1 MWGNWSWNGGA
12 SSGATSSGSGSSGG
26 GGGDS
31 YAFWGSI
38 ASAMLS
44 GASASS
50 QASRDGKDRRQEL
63 EMAARVSQRL
73 ARIQGDEQRRTIDFE
88 SRLGEANRLNER
100 NRMGSAWSAWS
111 AGDNSKPAAQR
122 VARPVLDDYFTAP
135 EQDYQFQDLS
145 KPTKPKG

>member
-1 MWGNWSWNGGA
+1 MPWGWNGGY
-12 SSGATSSGSGSSGG
+12 SSGG
-26 GGGDS
+26 GSSSSGGGSGGGSGDS

-44 GASASS
+44 GAAASS

-88 SRLGEANRLNER
+88 NRLNESNRLNER
-100 NRMGSAWSAWS
+100 NRMGNAWSAWS
-111 AGDNSKPAAQR
+111 AGDNTKPAAQR
-122 VARPVLDDYFTAP
+122 QARPVLDDYFTQP
-135 EQDYQFQDLS
+135 EQDYQFQNLQ
-145 KPTKPKG
+145 KPGGKG